1 MHLLEAALAAQI
13 SRRPELAPLA
23 VRKADSGPFLRLG
36 GAFAVIALL
45 VLILDGAAAARTAHQ
60 PESVPPGRIGG

>member
-23 VRKADSGPFLRLG
+23 AGKAGFGLFLPLG
-36 GAFAVIALL
+36 SALAVVALL
-45 VLILDGAAAARTAHQ
+45 VLILDGAATARTAHP
-60 PESVPPGRIGG
+60 PEGGLPGRTR